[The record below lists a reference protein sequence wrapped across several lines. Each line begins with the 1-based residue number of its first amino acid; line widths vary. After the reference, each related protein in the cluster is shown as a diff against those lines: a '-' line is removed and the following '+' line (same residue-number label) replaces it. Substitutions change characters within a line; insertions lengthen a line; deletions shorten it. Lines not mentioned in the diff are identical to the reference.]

1 MSEIKQ
7 LPTRDEVPTPLTWDL
22 TKIFKDDAAFDV
34 AYNQLTEE
42 LNQAESFK
50 GTLGC
55 RSFSSCVR
63 IRFRCL

>member
-42 LNQAESFK
+42 LNQAE
-50 GTLGC
+50 
-55 RSFSSCVR
+55 
-63 IRFRCL
+63 

>member
-34 AYNQLTEE
+34 DRRA
-42 LNQAESFK
+42 K
-50 GTLGC
+50 
-55 RSFSSCVR
+55 SSR
-63 IRFRCL
+63 II